1 MEGNQGCTSPSGKT
15 FSTLT
20 EIERLQQI
28 ILRFDKPT
36 GLFIIGAIQGRRLF
50 MEQPLIQPKPPSSV
64 ISFGEWF
71 LTLFLTAI
79 PLVGIVLL
87 FVWAFSSTTNPS
99 KANWAK
105 AGLAWAAIAIV
116 IYLLIFVVIMGI
128 MGTASRY

>member
-1 MEGNQGCTSPSGKT
+1 
-15 FSTLT
+15 
-20 EIERLQQI
+20 
-28 ILRFDKPT
+28 
-36 GLFIIGAIQGRRLF
+36 
-50 MEQPLIQPKPPSSV
+50 MEQPLTQPRPTSNE

-71 LTLFLTAI
+71 LTLFLVAI

-87 FVWAFSSTTNPS
+87 FVWAFSATTNPS

-105 AGLAWAAIAIV
+105 ASLAWAAIALV

>member
-1 MEGNQGCTSPSGKT
+1 
-15 FSTLT
+15 
-20 EIERLQQI
+20 
-28 ILRFDKPT
+28 
-36 GLFIIGAIQGRRLF
+36 
-50 MEQPLIQPKPPSSV
+50 MEQPLIQPRPTSSE

-71 LTLFLTAI
+71 LTLFLVAI

-105 AGLAWAAIAIV
+105 ASLAWAAIAIV

-128 MGTASRY
+128 VGTASRY